1 MKFSLATSLIAAAL
15 VSVHASPNPQTPK
28 TIVGGDA
35 LVAQKADMN
44 SLVAKADDLAASAS
58 ADQNAQAE
66 SLNSVAGL
74 NNQAS
79 GGDESAIAIQSSST
93 DDSGNVVIVTEIV
106 TVTAGTETAA
116 APDASNETAES
127 EAGDSVPAD
136 SQTDSNTVAAEDLST
151 EEPSGISQEET
162 ADTAQGT
169 SANDGEASAPGES
182 SAPTVES
189 SAPTVESSASADYT
203 TAPAE
208 ESPSAAPAEES
219 PSAPAEE
226 SPSAPA
232 EESSSGGGNDGSSG
246 DTYTGDGTF
255 YTPGLGSCGKT
266 NTEADLI
273 AAINAPQYG
282 SNANPNQAEV
292 CGKCA
297 LVKGPKGEVKVTITD
312 RCPVCK
318 SGDLDLS
325 PAAFNQIGDAD
336 EGRISISWSFVSC

>member
-15 VSVHASPNPQTPK
+15 VSAHASPNPQTPK

-66 SLNSVAGL
+66 SLKSVAGL
-74 NNQAS
+74 DNQAS
-79 GGDESAIAIQSSST
+79 GADESAIAIQSSST

-162 ADTAQGT
+162 ADTAQET

-189 SAPTVESSASADYT
+189 SAPTV
-203 TAPAE
+203 
-208 ESPSAAPAEES
+208 
-219 PSAPAEE
+219 
-226 SPSAPA
+226 
-232 EESSSGGGNDGSSG
+232 
-246 DTYTGDGTF
+246 
-255 YTPGLGSCGKT
+255 
-266 NTEADLI
+266 
-273 AAINAPQYG
+273 
-282 SNANPNQAEV
+282 
-292 CGKCA
+292 
-297 LVKGPKGEVKVTITD
+297 
-312 RCPVCK
+312 
-318 SGDLDLS
+318 
-325 PAAFNQIGDAD
+325 
-336 EGRISISWSFVSC
+336 